1 MTLSDNERKAL
12 IEYRIKQAFESAE
25 VAEFLYKNEKLAAS
39 INRIYYSVFYSLLAL
54 AIQFGFKT
62 SKHPQLHGWFNK
74 NFIATGKIERE
85 FGRILRDT
93 YEYRLSADYDVYVK
107 YPEEDMELLLSEM
120 KAFIN
125 RIEKFLNEGE

>member
-25 VAEFLYKNEKLAAS
+25 IAEFLHKNRNFATS

-54 AIQFGFKT
+54 AIEFDFKT

-74 NFIATGKIERE
+74 NFIATGRIERE
-85 FGRILRDT
+85 FGKILRNT

-107 YPEEDMELLLSEM
+107 FPEEDMELLLSEM
-120 KAFIN
+120 KAFIV
-125 RIEKFLNEGE
+125 RIEKFLKEGE

>member
-1 MTLSDNERKAL
+1 MTLSYNERKTL

-25 VAEFLYKNEKLAAS
+25 VAEFLFKNEKLAAS

-125 RIEKFLNEGE
+125 RIEKFLKEGE

>member
-1 MTLSDNERKAL
+1 MTLSDKERKAL

-25 VAEFLYKNEKLAAS
+25 VAEFLYKNQNLAAS
-39 INRIYYSVFYSLLAL
+39 VNRIYYSVFYSLLAL

-74 NFIATGKIERE
+74 NFIATGRIEKE
-85 FGRILRDT
+85 FGRILRNT

-107 YPEEDMELLLSEM
+107 FHEEDLSSCLP
-120 KAFIN
+120 AF
-125 RIEKFLNEGE
+125 R

>member
-1 MTLSDNERKAL
+1 MTLSDNERKTL

-25 VAEFLYKNEKLAAS
+25 VAEFLFKNEKLAAS

-93 YEYRLSADYDVYVK
+93 YEYRLSADYDVFVK

-120 KAFIN
+120 KAFII
-125 RIEKFLNEGE
+125 RIEEFLKEGE